1 MKDGHYATSWKKAV
15 GSDDRRGV
23 SDFLFSPDDFTRLDD
38 APDPLFYLEPRKV
51 VHLDAAACGAVS
63 DFLRDAVPPGVEVL
77 DLLSSWRSHWPAELT
92 KRRLVGL
99 GLNAEEMA
107 ENPDLDDFVVHDLN
121 AAPRLPFEAASFDAA
136 VITVSIQYLTQPV
149 AVFRDVHRIL
159 REGGLLAIL
168 YSNRMFP
175 TKAVAIWR
183 RLNDRQHAD
192 LIAAYFNEAGGF
204 TGIRHLN
211 CSPPFPPSS
220 DPLYVV
226 MAHKALS
233 VD

>member
-1 MKDGHYATSWKKAV
+1 M
-15 GSDDRRGV
+15 SD
-23 SDFLFSPDDFTRLDD
+23 SLFQPDDFVRLDD
-38 APDPLFYLEPRKV
+38 SPDPLFYVEPRKV
-51 VHLDAAACGAVS
+51 VHIDSAACNAVA
-63 DFLRDAVPPGVEVL
+63 DFLLDAVPPGAEVL
-77 DLLSSWRSHWPAELT
+77 DLLSSWRSHWPSELA

-107 ENPDLDDFVVHDLN
+107 DNPDLDDFVVHDVNTL
-121 AAPRLPFEAASFDAA
+121 PRLPFDDASFDAV

-149 AVFRDVHRIL
+149 AVFRDVHRVL
-159 REGGLLAIL
+159 RAGGLFAVI

-192 LIAAYFNEAGGF
+192 LIAAYFRESGGF
-204 TGIRHLN
+204 VDLEVRN
-211 CSPPFPPSS
+211 CSPPFPPGS

-226 MAHKALS
+226 TARKALS
-233 VD
+233 

>member
-1 MKDGHYATSWKKAV
+1 MSE
-15 GSDDRRGV
+15 S
-23 SDFLFSPDDFTRLDD
+23 LFRPDDFARLDD
-38 APDPLFYLEPRKV
+38 SPDPFFYVEPRKV
-51 VHLDAAACGAVS
+51 VHIDAAACAAVG
-63 DFLRDAVPPGVEVL
+63 DFLFDAVPPNAEVL
-77 DLLSSWRSHWPAELT
+77 DLLSSWRSHWPSELP

-107 ENPDLDDFVVHDLN
+107 DNPDLDDVVVHDVN
-121 AAPRLPFEAASFDAA
+121 AAPRLPFDDASFDAA

-149 AVFRDVHRIL
+149 ALFRDVRRVL
-159 REGGLLAIL
+159 RAGGLFAVI

-192 LIAAYFNEAGGF
+192 LIAAYFREAGGF
-204 TGIRHLN
+204 TDPESRN
-211 CSPPFPPSS
+211 CSPPFPPGS

-226 MAHKALS
+226 MARKARC
-233 VD
+233 

>member
-1 MKDGHYATSWKKAV
+1 MNDSFFS
-15 GSDDRRGV
+15 SDDFV
-23 SDFLFSPDDFTRLDD
+23 RLDNT
-38 APDPLFYLEPRKV
+38 PDPLFYLEPRKV

-63 DFLRDAVPPGVEVL
+63 DFLRDAVPPDAAVL
-77 DLLSSWRSHWPAELT
+77 DLLSSWRSHWPSELT

-107 ENPDLDDFVVHDLN
+107 DNPDLDDFVVHDLN
-121 AAPRLPFEAASFDAA
+121 AVPKLPFEDASFDAA

-149 AVFRDVHRIL
+149 AVFRDVSRIL
-159 REGGLLAIL
+159 REDGLFAIL

-183 RLNDRQHAD
+183 QLNDRQHAD
-192 LIAAYFNEAGGF
+192 LIAAYFKEAGGF
-204 TGIRHLN
+204 TGIRYLN
-211 CSPPFPPSS
+211 CSPPFPPNS